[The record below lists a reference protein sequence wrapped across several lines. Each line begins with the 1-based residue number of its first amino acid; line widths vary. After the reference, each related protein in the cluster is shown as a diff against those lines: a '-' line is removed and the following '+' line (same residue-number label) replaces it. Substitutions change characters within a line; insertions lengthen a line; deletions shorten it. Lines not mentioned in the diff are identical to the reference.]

1 MISSSKIKICS
12 PINNQKEREYI
23 LTTLFCDFL
32 GIPVQISFENR
43 IDYKLVINNC
53 IIFVHDDFFNR
64 NELPLSYLK
73 KENIPQIINYQKLL
87 NVEIPL
93 IWGNEKFT
101 LNDEEIYIGNDFFA
115 TAFFFLTQWE
125 EYVLKVDKGLSIR
138 DKIDEKLLFIT
149 RNRLQKKCLV
159 NDILEF
165 LKELL
170 EKCGLK
176 QFGTHHFDVMLT
188 HDVDRCFLSSY
199 EELCD
204 NINQMLKMGA
214 NERAQR
220 ILSDYISYRKQGN
233 NPFDSFDELM
243 DISDQ
248 YGFKNHF
255 YFKPCMIGDEG
266 FTYSLNDNF
275 VVKVIKNILTR
286 GHYIG
291 LHATENTS
299 HSYKALKMENE
310 RLKEISG
317 CAINGGRTHSLIY
330 SPDVFRNL
338 DRLGLLYDSGVGF
351 QYYNG
356 FRSSVCYPYPIFC
369 IPERKKLNI
378 KQYPFMVM
386 DSVSIRNKVGAEDFF
401 KDIVLVIDTVKK
413 YEGLFV
419 TNWHSNMFNTKG
431 REKFKKVY
439 RMMVEY
445 SSKIMG

>member
-1 MISSSKIKICS
+1 MDNIFIFC
-12 PINNQKEREYI
+12 PEDNREERKYI
-23 LTTLFCDFL
+23 LTTLFQDLL
-32 GIPVQISFENR
+32 GVPVQISFVERANYEF
-43 IDYKLVINNC
+43 IIGDKKV
-53 IIFVHDDFFNR
+53 IFVDAFFSKFK
-64 NELPLSYLK
+64 ESLSYLNMK
-73 KENIPQIINYQKLL
+73 NVPDSLVIENTLG
-87 NVEIPL
+87 VDVPL
-93 IWGNEKFT
+93 VWGTNECIVDDK
-101 LNDEEIYIGNDFFA
+101 EIYIGNDVLA

-125 EYVLKVDKGLSIR
+125 EYVLKASQGLSLR
-138 DKIDEKLLFIT
+138 EKIDEKLLFVV
-149 RNRLQKKCLV
+149 RNKLQKRCLV

-165 LKELL
+165 LKVLL
-170 EKCGLK
+170 KRCGIDRFK
-176 QFGTHHFDVMLT
+176 MYHFDVMLT

-204 NINQMLKMGA
+204 NINQMLEMGD
-214 NERAQR
+214 NERARR
-220 ILSDYISYRKQGN
+220 ILRDYISYRKQKID
-233 NPFDSFDELM
+233 PFDSFDELM

-255 YFKPCMIGDEG
+255 YFKPCIIGDEG
-266 FTYSLNDNF
+266 FTYSLSDDF
-275 VVKVIKNILTR
+275 VVRVIKNILTR

-291 LHATENTS
+291 LHATENTP

-310 RLKEISG
+310 RLKGISG

-351 QYYNG
+351 QYHNG

-386 DSVSIRNKVGAEDFF
+386 DSVSVRNKVGAEDFL

-413 YEGLFV
+413 YEGLLV
-419 TNWHSNMFNTKG
+419 TNWHSNMFNAKG
-431 REKFKKVY
+431 REEFKEVY